1 MKKRNVIA
9 AGLSQGQFQPRSE
22 PLFKGKGS
30 SYNRRAFKRELDYD
44 D

>member
-9 AGLSQGQFQPRSE
+9 AGLSEGQFQPRCE
-22 PLFKGKGS
+22 PKLKGRGS
-30 SYNRRAFKRELDYD
+30 SYNRRHFKKEYEYD